1 MKSIRSKLII
11 FILLLVTLP
20 FLISSIANMVYM
32 NSKYSV
38 ELENNNVVLAHAIS
52 DQVTAFIDK
61 GFTISEQL
69 SKNSTLREF
78 DPKIQKNILTDVIST
93 RPYFDDLYITDA
105 IGMQTAG
112 IVGELTNYSN
122 RWWFTKILEKKEP
135 YVSKSYYSLNGNVPV
150 TTIALPM
157 YDTEKNFIGVM
168 GTDIKLDAI
177 QEVVEEFS
185 NGSHY
190 AFVVDGEGVI
200 IAHPDAIKVSEM
212 YNYKQMKKTIL
223 KKDGSGTILVDA
235 SGNQVTEEVLI
246 TIPEELKT
254 IVISALNGESGYT
267 SYKDSEGVEVMS
279 AYQSVLLPGIS
290 DSWAVITVEKKADA
304 MSFIN
309 GTLMFS
315 VGIGIASLI
324 IAALL
329 TSLFSKGISE
339 PIKKSSIYL
348 SKIAEG
354 DFTVEIESKLLTRKD
369 ELGVIS
375 NGIKE
380 MRDSLKHLAM
390 RITESSTQ
398 IDEKVENSMKRIT
411 ELTDNLESVSA
422 TTEELA
428 ASTEETAAASEEMSA
443 SSQEIEKAVQ
453 SIAERSQQGAIIAR
467 QTSERAY
474 ATQKGVQESE
484 KRSNELFSKTKGE
497 LEQAI
502 DDSKVVSQIS
512 VLSEAILQITAQ
524 TNLLALN
531 AAIEAARAGEAGRG
545 FSVVADEIRKLA
557 EQSKTAATQIQDVTL
572 RVTKSVDNLSVSSN
586 HLLDFV
592 QHDVS
597 NDYQRMLEVAA
608 KYNEDAR
615 YFDDLVTE
623 FSATSEELLASTESV
638 VIAIDGVATAA
649 SESASGT
656 TDIATKMAE
665 STAKAS
671 EVMEQVIKTREEAD
685 SLKKETQNFKF

>member
-1 MKSIRSKLII
+1 MKSIKSKLIVL
-11 FILLLVTLP
+11 ILLLVTLP
-20 FLISSIANMVYM
+20 LLISSIANVVYM

-38 ELENNNVVLAHAIS
+38 ELENNNVVLSHAIA

-61 GFTISEQL
+61 GFIISEQL

-93 RPYFDDLYITDA
+93 RPYFDLLYITDA
-105 IGMQTAG
+105 SGMQSARTS
-112 IVGELTNYSN
+112 GELKDSSN
-122 RWWFTKILEKKEP
+122 RWWFTKILESKDP
-135 YVSKSYYSLNGNVPV
+135 FVSKSYYSVSGNVPV

-168 GTDIKLDAI
+168 GADIKLDSI
-177 QEVVEEFS
+177 QKVVEEFS
-185 NGSHY
+185 EGSHY

-212 YNYKQMKKTIL
+212 HNYKQMKKTIL
-223 KKDGSGTILVDA
+223 KKDANGNALLDA
-235 SGNQVTEEVLI
+235 SGNQVTEEILI

-254 IVISALNGESGYT
+254 IVSAALSGESGYT
-267 SYKDSEGVEVMS
+267 SYKDADGVEVMS
-279 AYQSVLLPGIS
+279 AYQSVILPGVS
-290 DSWAVITVEKKADA
+290 DAWAVITVEKKADA

-315 VGIGIASLI
+315 VVIGVISLI

-329 TSLFSKGISE
+329 ASFFSKGISD

-354 DFTVEIESKLLTRKD
+354 DFTVEVESKLLERKD

-380 MRDSLKHLAM
+380 MRDSLKHLVL
-390 RITESSTQ
+390 RITEASSQ
-398 IDEKVENSMKRIT
+398 IDEKVENSMKRIA
-411 ELTDNLESVSA
+411 ELNNNLESVSA

-467 QTSERAY
+467 ETSERAN
-474 ATQKGVQESE
+474 ATQKGVQDSQ
-484 KRSNELFSKTKGE
+484 KKSNELFNKTKGE

-502 DDSKVVSQIS
+502 DDSQVVSQIS

-572 RVTKSVDNLSVSSN
+572 RVTKSVDNLSISSN

-592 QHDVS
+592 QNDVS
-597 NDYQRMLEVAA
+597 NDYLRMLDVAA
-608 KYNEDAR
+608 KYNEDAQ

-665 STAKAS
+665 STAKAN

>member
-38 ELENNNVVLAHAIS
+38 ELENNNVILAHAIG

-78 DPKIQKNILTDVIST
+78 DPKIQKNILTDVISS
-93 RPYFDDLYITDA
+93 RPYFDLLYITDA
-105 IGMQTAG
+105 SGMQSARTAG
-112 IVGELTNYSN
+112 ELKDSSK
-122 RWWFTKILEKKEP
+122 RWWFTKILESKEP
-135 YVSKSYYSLNGNVPV
+135 FVSKSYYSVSGNVPV

-157 YDTEKNFIGVM
+157 YDTEKEFIGVM
-168 GTDIKLDAI
+168 GADIKLDAI
-177 QEVVEEFS
+177 QKVVEEFS
-185 NGSHY
+185 EGSHY

-212 YNYKQMKKTIL
+212 YNYKQMKKTVL
-223 KKDGSGTILVDA
+223 KKDAAGNALLDA

-246 TIPEELKT
+246 TIPEELKA
-254 IVISALNGESGYT
+254 IVISALSGESGYT

-592 QHDVS
+592 QYDVN

>member
-1 MKSIRSKLII
+1 MK
-11 FILLLVTLP
+11 
-20 FLISSIANMVYM
+20 
-32 NSKYSV
+32 
-38 ELENNNVVLAHAIS
+38 NNNEVLANAVA
-52 DQVTAFIDK
+52 DQVGAFIDK
-61 GFTISEQL
+61 GYTISEQL
-69 SKNSTLREF
+69 SKNSALKEF
-78 DPKIQKNILTDVIST
+78 DPEIQKNILMDVIST
-93 RPYFDDLYITDA
+93 KSYFDDLYITDA
-105 IGMQTAG
+105 SGMQTAG
-112 IVGELTNYSN
+112 TVGDLNNYSN
-122 RWWFTKILEKKEP
+122 RWWFQKILENKVP
-135 YVSKSYYSLNGNVPV
+135 YVSKSYYSINGNVPV
-150 TTIALPM
+150 TTIALPI
-157 YDTEKNFIGVM
+157 YDTEENFIGVM
-168 GTDIKLDAI
+168 GADIKLDAI
-177 QEVVEEFS
+177 QKVVEEFS
-185 NGSHY
+185 KGSHY

-200 IAHPDAIKVSEM
+200 VAHPEAIKVSEM

-223 KKDGSGTILVDA
+223 KKDA
-235 SGNQVTEEVLI
+235 NGNVLLDSARNQITEDVLI
-246 TIPEELKT
+246 TIPEELKS
-254 IVISALNGESGYT
+254 IVVSALSGETGYA

-279 AYQSVLLPGIS
+279 AYRSVPLPGTS
-290 DSWAVITVEKKADA
+290 DAWAVITVENKADA

-339 PIKKSSIYL
+339 PIKKSSVYL

-354 DFTVEIESKLLTRKD
+354 DFTVEIESKLLERKD

-380 MRDSLKHLAM
+380 MRDSLKYLAM
-390 RITESSTQ
+390 RITESSAQ

-411 ELTDNLESVSA
+411 ELTNNLESVSA

-467 QTSERAY
+467 ETSERAN
-474 ATQKGVQESE
+474 ATQKSVQDSQ
-484 KRSNELFSKTKGE
+484 KKSNELFSKTKGE

-502 DDSKVVSQIS
+502 DDSQVVSQIS

-572 RVTKSVDNLSVSSN
+572 RVTKSVDNLSFSSN

-592 QHDVS
+592 QNDVS
-597 NDYQRMLEVAA
+597 NDYQKMLEVAA

-671 EVMEQVIKTREEAD
+671 EVMEQVIKTRDEAD

>member
-1 MKSIRSKLII
+1 MKSIRSKLIVL
-11 FILLLVTLP
+11 ILILVTLP
-20 FLISSIANMVYM
+20 LLATSITNMVYM
-32 NSKYSV
+32 NSKYSA
-38 ELENNNVVLAHAIS
+38 ELEENNKVLANSIS
-52 DQVTAFIDK
+52 DQVAAFIDK
-61 GFTISEQL
+61 SFTIAEQL

-78 DPKIQKNILTDVIST
+78 KPEVQNTILADVIKT
-93 RPYFDDLYITDA
+93 RPYFDLLYITGA
-105 IGMQTAG
+105 NGLQTARTS
-112 IVGELTNYSN
+112 GELKDSSS
-122 RWWFTKILEKKEP
+122 RWWFTQILETKQP
-135 YVSKSYYSLNGNVPV
+135 FVSKSYYSTHGNVPV

-157 YDTEKNFIGVM
+157 YDTKENIIGVM
-168 GTDIKLDAI
+168 GADIKLDSI
-177 QEVVEEFS
+177 QKVVEEFS

-190 AFVVDGEGVI
+190 AFVVDGDGVI
-200 IAHPDAIKVSEM
+200 IAHPEAIKVSDM
-212 YNYKQMKKTIL
+212 YNYKKMKKTVL
-223 KKDGSGTILVDA
+223 KKDANGNVLTDPT
-235 SGNQVTEEVLI
+235 GNQVTEDVLI

-254 IVISALNGESGYT
+254 IVFSALSGKTGYT
-267 SYKDSEGVEVMS
+267 SYKDNDGVEVMS
-279 AYQSVLLPGIS
+279 AYQSVSLPGTS

-315 VGIGIASLI
+315 GAIGGISLI
-324 IAALL
+324 IAAILA
-329 TSLFSKGISE
+329 SIFSKGISD

-348 SKIAEG
+348 NKIADG
-354 DFTVEIESKLLTRKD
+354 DFTVEIEPKLLSRKD
-369 ELGVIS
+369 ELGIIS
-375 NGIKE
+375 NGIRE

-390 RITESSTQ
+390 RITESSSQ
-398 IDEKVENSMKRIT
+398 IDEKVENSMRRIA
-411 ELTDNLESVSA
+411 ELTNNMESVSA

-453 SIAERSQQGAIIAR
+453 SIAERSQQGAIVAR
-467 QTSERAY
+467 ETSERAMV
-474 ATQKGVQESE
+474 TQKGVQDSE
-484 KRSNELFSKTKGE
+484 KKSDEIFTRSKIE

-502 DDSKVVSQIS
+502 NDSQVVSQIS

-572 RVTKSVDNLSVSSN
+572 RVTNSVDHLSASSN
-586 HLLDFV
+586 NLLSFV
-592 QHDVS
+592 ENDIKA
-597 NDYQRMLEVAA
+597 DYQRMLGVAA
-608 KYNEDAR
+608 KYYEDAQ

-665 STAKAS
+665 STAKAN
-671 EVMEQVIKTREEAD
+671 EVMEQVLKTREEAD

>member
-38 ELENNNVVLAHAIS
+38 ELKNNNEVLANAVA
-52 DQVTAFIDK
+52 DQVGAFIDK
-61 GFTISEQL
+61 GYTISEQL
-69 SKNSTLREF
+69 SKNSALKEF
-78 DPKIQKNILTDVIST
+78 DPEIQKNILMDVIST
-93 RPYFDDLYITDA
+93 KSYFDDLYITDA
-105 IGMQTAG
+105 SGMQTAG
-112 IVGELTNYSN
+112 TVGDLNNYSN
-122 RWWFTKILEKKEP
+122 RWWFQKILENKVP
-135 YVSKSYYSLNGNVPV
+135 YVSKSYYSINGNVPV
-150 TTIALPM
+150 TTIALPI
-157 YDTEKNFIGVM
+157 YDTEENFIGVM
-168 GTDIKLDAI
+168 GADIKLDAI
-177 QEVVEEFS
+177 QKVVEEFS
-185 NGSHY
+185 KGSHY

-200 IAHPDAIKVSEM
+200 VAHPEAIKVSEM

-223 KKDGSGTILVDA
+223 KKDA
-235 SGNQVTEEVLI
+235 NGNVLLDSARNQITEDVLI
-246 TIPEELKT
+246 TIPEELKS
-254 IVISALNGESGYT
+254 IVVSALSGETGYA

-279 AYQSVLLPGIS
+279 AYRSVPLPGTS
-290 DSWAVITVEKKADA
+290 DAWAVITVENKADA

-339 PIKKSSIYL
+339 PIKKSSVYL

-354 DFTVEIESKLLTRKD
+354 DFTVEIESKLLERKD

-380 MRDSLKHLAM
+380 MRDSLKYLAM
-390 RITESSTQ
+390 RITESSAQ

-411 ELTDNLESVSA
+411 ELTNNLESVSA

-467 QTSERAY
+467 ETSERAN
-474 ATQKGVQESE
+474 ATQKSVQDSQ
-484 KRSNELFSKTKGE
+484 KKSNELFSKTKGE

-502 DDSKVVSQIS
+502 DDSQVVSQIS

-572 RVTKSVDNLSVSSN
+572 RVTKSVDNLSFSSN

-592 QHDVS
+592 QNDVS
-597 NDYQRMLEVAA
+597 NDYQKMLEVAA

-671 EVMEQVIKTREEAD
+671 EVMEQVIKTRDEAD

>member
-1 MKSIRSKLII
+1 MKSIRSKLIVL
-11 FILLLVTLP
+11 ILLLVTLP
-20 FLISSIANMVYM
+20 LVLTSITNMVYM

-38 ELENNNVVLAHAIS
+38 ELKANNEVLANAIS
-52 DQVTAFIDK
+52 DQVAAFIDK
-61 GFTISEQL
+61 GFTIAEQL
-69 SKNSTLREF
+69 SKNSTLRQF
-78 DPKIQKNILTDVIST
+78 DPKIQKAILTDVIT
-93 RPYFDDLYITDA
+93 PRPYFDLLYITDA
-105 IGMQTAG
+105 NGLQTAKTS
-112 IVGELTNYSN
+112 GELKDSSG
-122 RWWFTKILEKKEP
+122 RWWFTQILETKEP
-135 YVSKSYYSLNGNVPV
+135 FVSKSYYSVNQNLPV

-157 YDTEKNFIGVM
+157 YDTEKKFIGVM
-168 GTDIKLDAI
+168 GTDIKLDSI
-177 QEVVEEFS
+177 QKVVEEFS
-185 NGSHY
+185 EGSHY

-200 IAHPDAIKVSEM
+200 IAHPEAIKVSEM
-212 YNYKQMKKTIL
+212 YNYKSMKKTVL
-223 KKDGSGTILVDA
+223 KKDAAGNVLLDP
-235 SGNQVTEEVLI
+235 SGNQITEEILI
-246 TIPEELKT
+246 TIPDELKK
-254 IVISALNGESGYT
+254 IVISALSGKAGYT
-267 SYKDSEGVEVMS
+267 SYKDNDGVEIMS
-279 AYQSVLLPGIS
+279 AYQSVPLPGTS
-290 DSWAVITVEKKADA
+290 DSWAVITVEKKEDA

-309 GTLMFS
+309 STVLFS
-315 VGIGIASLI
+315 GGIGAVSLI
-324 IAALL
+324 IAILL
-329 TSLFSKGISE
+329 AYFFSKGISD

-348 SKIAEG
+348 NKIAEG
-354 DFTVEIESKLLTRKD
+354 DFTVEIEPKLLLRKD

-380 MRDSLKHLAM
+380 MRDSLKHLVM
-390 RITESSTQ
+390 RIAEASSQ

-411 ELTDNLESVSA
+411 ELTNNMESVSA

-453 SIAERSQQGAIIAR
+453 SIAERSQQGAIVAR
-467 QTSERAY
+467 ETSERAN
-474 ATQKGVQESE
+474 ATQKGVQASE
-484 KRSNELFSKTKGE
+484 KKSKELFSKTKGE

-502 DDSKVVSQIS
+502 QDSHVVSQIS

-592 QHDVS
+592 QNDVS
-597 NDYQRMLEVAA
+597 NDYQRMLGVAA
-608 KYNEDAR
+608 KYYEDAQ

-665 STAKAS
+665 STIKAN
-671 EVMEQVIKTREEAD
+671 EVMEQVVKTKEEAD
-685 SLKKETQNFKF
+685 SLKTETQNFKF

>member
-11 FILLLVTLP
+11 FILLLVTIP

-38 ELENNNVVLAHAIS
+38 ELKKNNEVLANAVA
-52 DQVTAFIDK
+52 DQVGAFIDK

-78 DPKIQKNILTDVIST
+78 KPKVQNDILMDVISS
-93 RPYFDDLYITDA
+93 RPYFDLLYITDA
-105 IGMQTAG
+105 SGMQTAG
-112 IVGELTNYSN
+112 TSGDLTDNSN
-122 RWWFTKILEKKEP
+122 RWWFTKVLEKKEAF
-135 YVSKSYYSLNGNVPV
+135 VSKSYYSTNGNVPV

-157 YDTEKNFIGVM
+157 YDTEKKFIGVM
-168 GTDIKLDAI
+168 STDIKLDAI
-177 QEVVEEFS
+177 QKVVEEFS
-185 NGSHY
+185 EGSHY

-200 IAHPDAIKVSEM
+200 IAHPEAIKVSEM
-212 YNYKQMKKTIL
+212 YNYKQMKKTVL
-223 KKDGSGTILVDA
+223 KKDANGNALLDS
-235 SGNQVTEEVLI
+235 SGNQVTEDVLI

-254 IVISALNGESGYT
+254 IVISALSGKTGYT
-267 SYKDSEGVEVMS
+267 SYKDTDGVELMS
-279 AYQSVLLPGIS
+279 AYQSVPLPGTS
-290 DSWAVITVEKKADA
+290 DAWAVITVEKKADA

-339 PIKKSSIYL
+339 PIKKSSAYL

-354 DFTVEIESKLLTRKD
+354 DFTVEIEPKLLSRKD

-380 MRDSLKHLAM
+380 MRDSLKHLVM

-411 ELTDNLESVSA
+411 ELTNNLESVSA

-467 QTSERAY
+467 ETSERAH
-474 ATQKGVQESE
+474 ATQKGVQDSQ
-484 KRSNELFSKTKGE
+484 KKSNELFSKTKGE

-557 EQSKTAATQIQDVTL
+557 EQSKTAATQIQDVTH

-592 QHDVS
+592 QNDVS

-665 STAKAS
+665 STLKAS
-671 EVMEQVIKTREEAD
+671 EVMEQVINTREEAD

>member
-1 MKSIRSKLII
+1 MKSIRTKLIVL
-11 FILLLVTLP
+11 ILILVSLPLLVT
-20 FLISSIANMVYM
+20 SVTNMVYM

-38 ELENNNVVLAHAIS
+38 ELEENNEILAHAIS
-52 DQVTAFIDK
+52 DQVAAFVDK
-61 GFTISEQL
+61 GFTIAEQL

-78 DPKIQKNILTDVIST
+78 NPKTQNTILLDVISS
-93 RPYFDDLYITDA
+93 RPYFDLLYITA
-105 IGMQTAG
+105 ANGMQTAG
-112 IVGELTNYSN
+112 TSGDLTDNSS
-122 RWWFTKILEKKEP
+122 RWWFTKIMETKKP
-135 YVSKSYYSLNGNVPV
+135 FVSESYYSTNGNVPV

-157 YDTEKNFIGVM
+157 YDTKENLIGVM
-168 GTDIKLDAI
+168 AADIKLDAI
-177 QEVVEEFS
+177 QKVVEEFS
-185 NGSHY
+185 EGSHY
-190 AFVVDGEGVI
+190 AFVVDGEGVV
-200 IAHPDAIKVSEM
+200 IAHPEAIKVSDM
-212 YNYKQMKKTIL
+212 HNYKQMKKTIL
-223 KKDGSGTILVDA
+223 KKDAAGNVLMDP
-235 SGNQVTEEVLI
+235 SGNQVTEDVLI

-254 IVISALNGESGYT
+254 IVNSALSGKTGYT
-267 SYKDSEGVEVMS
+267 SYKDSDGVEVMS
-279 AYQSVLLPGIS
+279 AYQSVTLPGTS
-290 DSWAVITVEKKADA
+290 DSWAVVTVEKKADA
-304 MSFIN
+304 LSFIKN
-309 GTLMFS
+309 TVLFS
-315 VGIGIASLI
+315 VGIGAVSLI

-329 TSLFSKGISE
+329 AAFYSKGISD
-339 PIKKSSIYL
+339 PIKKSSMYL

-354 DFTVEIESKLLTRKD
+354 DFTVEVEPKLLSRKD

-375 NGIKE
+375 NGINE
-380 MRDSLKHLAM
+380 MRDSLKHLVM
-390 RITESSTQ
+390 RITEASSQ
-398 IDEKVENSMKRIT
+398 IDDKVENSMKRIT
-411 ELTDNLESVSA
+411 ELTNNMESVSA

-453 SIAERSQQGAIIAR
+453 SIAERSQQGAIVAR
-467 QTSERAY
+467 ETSERAMI
-474 ATQKGVQESE
+474 TEKGVQDSQKKADEIFSES
-484 KRSNELFSKTKGE
+484 KRV

-502 DDSKVVSQIS
+502 LDSQVVSQIS

-572 RVTKSVDNLSVSSN
+572 RVTSSVDNLSRSSN
-586 HLLDFV
+586 GLLSFV
-592 QHDVS
+592 ENDIRS
-597 NDYQRMLEVAA
+597 DYQRMLDVAA
-608 KYNEDAR
+608 KYYEDAQ

-665 STAKAS
+665 STAKAN
-671 EVMEQVIKTREEAD
+671 EVMEQVVKTREEAD
-685 SLKKETQNFKF
+685 SLKKETQKFKL